1 MAEHKSM
8 GKGLRI
14 EKEKSQVK
22 QNDTFQEEAISVTG
36 EEMTG
41 VKAEL
46 GGWIR
51 LKIVD
56 PLVVILKRGVE
67 PKQLA
72 LSAALGLTLGI
83 FPICGVTVLLCGI
96 AATLLGSAIQAPT
109 LMLANLIAT
118 PIELSLV
125 IPFLRVGEVITGG
138 AHLPL
143 TSDALK
149 KLITGQASHE
159 VLLGVMHA
167 LIGWLVTAPFI
178 LMVLYILFIP
188 IFKFSVHKF
197 SHHPASPK
205 KTHQPHPEAKIKV
218 RNV

>member
-1 MAEHKSM
+1 
-8 GKGLRI
+8 
-14 EKEKSQVK
+14 
-22 QNDTFQEEAISVTG
+22 
-36 EEMTG
+36 MTG
-41 VKAEL
+41 ARGGL

-56 PLVVILKRGVE
+56 PLIVILKRGVE

-96 AATLLGSAIQAPT
+96 AATLLGSTIQAPT
-109 LMLANLIAT
+109 LMLANFIAT

-125 IPFLRVGEVITGG
+125 IPFLRVGEFITGG

-159 VLLGVMHA
+159 VLLGVGHA

-178 LMVLYILFIP
+178 FMVLYILFIP
-188 IFKFSVHKF
+188 IFKFSVRKF
-197 SHHPASPK
+197 SHHPPSPK
-205 KTHQPHPEAKIKV
+205 KMHQPDPETKLM
-218 RNV
+218 